1 VARQPDPRG
10 GKNRSTKRTATP
22 RPEAAGTPGAEKL
35 LLLDGHSLA
44 YRAFFALPTSL
55 VTSTGQVT
63 NAVYG
68 FTSMLI
74 KLLTDQRTDRVGVAF
89 DVGPPTVRLA
99 EYSEYKAG
107 RAETPAEFG
116 SQLGLLREVLG
127 ALRVPIFEV
136 RDHEADDV
144 LATLARRAAEQGM
157 EALIV
162 TADRDFL
169 QMVRPGIG
177 ILFNRRGIS
186 DIDLYDTDAV
196 VERFGL
202 PPEKLPD
209 YVALKGDPSDNLPG
223 VPGIGE
229 KTASTLVQQFGSVEN
244 LLEHLDELPQ
254 KFRKLAPALDEARE
268 QILLNKRLNTLVDT
282 LELDADPIEI
292 RMGVW
297 DQEELRKLF
306 LSLEFRSLLERLP
319 DMRRAPAPAAATEFV
334 ARTGGAGELEHI
346 AKAASAGARVAVAG
360 RAGSPGVALALS
372 DDEAVW
378 LEDAAEAADLLG
390 DAGVAKV
397 AHDAKEIAVARRRAG
412 GTFAGLA
419 FDTHVA
425 AFLLDPAAGTYALED
440 LSIRYLDREL
450 PTAKP
455 PGDDG
460 QLSLGV
466 IDAEEADV
474 AEASAAHAAAL
485 LPLAEKLETE
495 LERLGMTELYRT
507 VELPLVEV
515 LTGMEMVGVA
525 IDVGLL
531 SEQANKLSTQRDAL
545 ETSIHTHAG
554 GPLNIN
560 SPPQLREVLYDKLGL
575 TPTRRT
581 KTGPSTDAA
590 TLETLRGLHPIVD
603 DILKYRELTKLKS
616 TYLDALPPLVDPKTG
631 RLHARFHQTG
641 AATGRLSTSDPNL
654 QNIPVRTPLGREIRR
669 AFIAG
674 FPKHTLV
681 VADYSQIEL
690 RVLAHITGDPGLTE
704 AFEHDDDIHAATA
717 AKVYGFA
724 VDEVPRDVR
733 DRAKAIN
740 FGLAYGMN
748 AYGLAQRLG
757 ITPDE
762 AQEFIDAYFT
772 SFPKVKEFMGSVV
785 QQAYRDGYTMTLL
798 GRRRYIEELTQ
809 RNPRIRQMGER
820 QALNAP
826 IQGTAA
832 DIIKLAMIKVDA
844 GLHEA
849 GLKAR
854 MVLTVHDELLFE
866 VPDAELDASVEA
878 VRSLMEQAFPMN
890 VPLRVDVYTGANWAE
905 AKSG

>member
-1 VARQPDPRG
+1 MPPRKKPG
-10 GKNRSTKRTATP
+10 GTKRPRAAATADAP
-22 RPEAAGTPGAEKL
+22 APDAPDKL

-55 VTSTGQVT
+55 VTSTGQIT

-99 EYSEYKAG
+99 EYAEYKAG
-107 RAETPAEFG
+107 RAETPQEFS
-116 SQLGLLREVLG
+116 SQMGLLREVLG

-136 RDHEADDV
+136 REHEADDV
-144 LATLARRAAEQGM
+144 LATLARRAVEEGL

-169 QMVRPGIG
+169 QLVRPGLN

-186 DIDLYDTDAV
+186 DITRYDTDAV

-202 PPEKLPD
+202 PPEKLRD
-209 YVALKGDPSDNLPG
+209 FVALKGDPSDNLPG
-223 VPGIGE
+223 VPGVGD
-229 KTASTLVQQFGSVEN
+229 KTASALVQQFGSVEN
-244 LLEHLDELPQ
+244 MLDHLDEIPQ
-254 KFRKLAPALDEARE
+254 KLRKLVPALTEARE
-268 QILLNKRLNTLVDT
+268 QILRNKKLNTLIDT
-282 LELDADPIEI
+282 LDIDADPATI
-292 RMGVW
+292 RMGEW

-319 DMRRAPAPAAATEFV
+319 DVRSLKGPAAATEFV
-334 ARTGGAGELEHI
+334 ARAGGESELDRI
-346 AKAASAGARVAVAG
+346 AKAAGEGARVAVAAH
-360 RAGSPGVALALS
+360 AGSPGIALALS

-378 LEDAAEAADLLG
+378 LEDATAAAELLADPS
-390 DAGVAKV
+390 VAKV
-397 AHDAKEIAVARRRAG
+397 AHDAKEIAVVRRRADG
-412 GTFAGLA
+412 GFAGLA

-425 AFLLDPAAGTYALED
+425 AFLLDPAAGRYELDE
-440 LSIRYLDREL
+440 LSVRYLNREL
-450 PTAKP
+450 PSAKP
-455 PGDDG
+455 PDSSG
-460 QLSLGV
+460 QMSLGML
-466 IDAEEADV
+466 DTDEDADV
-474 AEASAAHAAAL
+474 AGAAAAHAAAL
-485 LPLAEKLETE
+485 LPLATKLEEE
-495 LERLGMTELYRT
+495 LDRLGMRELYRD
-507 VELPLVEV
+507 VEQPLVQV
-515 LTGMEMVGVA
+515 LTEMEVVGVA
-525 IDVGLL
+525 IDVDLL
-531 SEQANKLSTQRDAL
+531 QEMGNTLSTQVDAL
-545 ETSIHTHAG
+545 ETSIHNHAG

-575 TPTRRT
+575 TTTRRT
-581 KTGPSTDAA
+581 KTGMSTDAQA
-590 TLETLRGLHPIVD
+590 LESLRGLHPIVD

-616 TYLDALPPLVDPKTG
+616 TYLDALPPLVDPGTG

-669 AFIAG
+669 AFVAG
-674 FPKHTLV
+674 FPEHTLL

-690 RVLAHITGDPGLTE
+690 RVLAHITGDPGLTQ

-717 AKVYGFA
+717 ATIYGFK
-724 VDEVPRDVR
+724 VGDVPRDVR

-748 AYGLAQRLG
+748 AYGLATRLG

-772 SFPKVKEFMGSVV
+772 SFPKVKEFMTTVV
-785 QQAYRDGYTMTLL
+785 AAAYRDGYTMTLL
-798 GRRRYIEELTQ
+798 GRRRYIEELQQ

-844 GLHEA
+844 GIRNA
-849 GLKAR
+849 GLGAR

-866 VPDAELDASVEA
+866 VPNAELDATITA
-878 VRSLMEQAFPMN
+878 VRSLMEQAYPMD
-890 VPLRVDVYTGANWAE
+890 VPLRVDVATGANWAE
-905 AKSG
+905 AKGG

>member
-1 VARQPDPRG
+1 MDAPRRRDPAARGARQGAPLNVPDR
-10 GKNRSTKRTATP
+10 
-22 RPEAAGTPGAEKL
+22 L

-44 YRAFFALPTSL
+44 YRAFFALPQSL
-55 VTSTGQVT
+55 VTTTGQVT

-74 KLLTDQRTDRVGVAF
+74 KLLSDQRTDRVGVAF
-89 DVGPPTVRLA
+89 DVGRATVRLA
-99 EYSEYKAG
+99 EYPEYKAG
-107 RAETPAEFG
+107 RAETPAEFS
-116 SQLGLLREVLG
+116 SQLGLLREVLA
-127 ALRVPIFEV
+127 ALRVPVFEV

-144 LATLARRAAEQGM
+144 LATLARRAAADGF

-169 QMVRPGIG
+169 QLVQPGIG

-196 VERFGL
+196 IKRFGL

-229 KTASTLVQQFGSVEN
+229 KTASTLIQQFGSVEN
-244 LLEHLDELPQ
+244 LLDHLDEVPQ
-254 KFRKLAPALDEARE
+254 KLRKLVPALEAARE
-268 QILLNKRLNTLVDT
+268 QILRNKKLNILVDD
-282 LELDADPIEI
+282 LDLDADPAEI
-292 RMGVW
+292 RMGDW
-297 DQEELRKLF
+297 DQEEIRKLF

-319 DMRRAPAPAAATEFV
+319 DVRRPSAPAASEFV
-334 ARTGGAGELEHI
+334 ARTGGATDLGRI
-346 AKAASAGARVAVAG
+346 ADAAANGARVAVAG
-360 RAGSPGVALALS
+360 RAGSPGIALALS

-378 LEDAAEAADLLG
+378 LEDASAASDLLA
-390 DAGVAKV
+390 DPSIAKV
-397 AHDAKEIAVARRRAG
+397 AHDAKEMAVARRRAG
-412 GTFAGLA
+412 GAFAGLA
-419 FDTHVA
+419 FDSHIA
-425 AFLLDPAAGTYALED
+425 AFLLDPAAGTYALAD
-440 LSIRYLDREL
+440 LTVRYLDREL
-450 PTAKP
+450 PSAKP
-455 PGDDG
+455 PGSDG

-466 IDAEEADV
+466 LDADEADV
-474 AEASAAHAAAL
+474 AEAAAAHAAAL
-485 LPLAEKLETE
+485 LPLADKLAAE
-495 LERLGMTELYRT
+495 LDRLGMTELYRT
-507 VELPLVEV
+507 VELPLVQV
-515 LTGMEMVGVA
+515 LTEMEMVGVA
-525 IDVGLL
+525 IDVSLL
-531 SEQANKLSTQRDAL
+531 TEMGNTLSTQIDAL
-545 ETSIHTHAG
+545 ETSIHSHAG

-560 SPPQLREVLYDKLGL
+560 SPPQLREVLYDRLGL

-616 TYLDALPPLVDPKTG
+616 TYLDALPPLVDPATG

-674 FPKHTLV
+674 FPDHTLV

-717 AKVYGFA
+717 AKVYGFP
-724 VDEVPRDVR
+724 VDEVPHDVR

-748 AYGLAQRLG
+748 SYGLAQRLG

-772 SFPKVKEFMGSVV
+772 SFPKVKEFMTSVV
-785 QQAYRDGYTMTLL
+785 REAYRDGYTMTLL

-809 RNPRIRQMGER
+809 RNPRIRAMGER

-844 GLHEA
+844 GLRAA
-849 GLKAR
+849 GLGAR
-854 MVLTVHDELLFE
+854 MVLTVHDELIFE
-866 VPDAELDASVEA
+866 VPDRELDATVEA
-878 VRSLMEQAFPMN
+878 VRSLMEQAFPMR
-890 VPLRVDVYTGANWAE
+890 VPLRVDVSTGPNWAE
-905 AKSG
+905 AKGG

>member
-1 VARQPDPRG
+1 MAG
-10 GKNRSTKRTATP
+10 TKRSGGGTKRSRTAP
-22 RPEAAGTPGAEKL
+22 APESAAPGAEKL

-74 KLLTDQRTDRVGVAF
+74 KLLSDQRTDRVGVAF
-89 DVGPPTVRLA
+89 DVGAPTVRLA
-99 EYSEYKAG
+99 EYPEYKAG
-107 RAETPAEFG
+107 RAEQPADLR
-116 SQLGLLREVLG
+116 SQFGLLREVLA
-127 ALRVPIFEV
+127 ALRVPVFEV
-136 RDHEADDV
+136 REHEADDV
-144 LATLARRAAEQGM
+144 LATIARRAVDEGF
-157 EALIV
+157 EAMIV

-169 QMVRPGIG
+169 QLVRPGLG

-186 DIDLYDTDAV
+186 DITLYDTDAV
-196 VERFGL
+196 IERFGL
-202 PPEKLPD
+202 PPSKLRD

-223 VPGIGE
+223 VPGVGD
-229 KTASTLVQQFGSVEN
+229 KTAATLIQQFGSVEDMYA
-244 LLEHLDELPQ
+244 HLDEIPQ
-254 KFRKLAPALDEARE
+254 KLRKIVPALEAARE
-268 QILLNKRLNTLVDT
+268 QVLLNKKLNTLVDT
-282 LELDADPIEI
+282 LELDADPGKI
-292 RMGVW
+292 RMGEW
-297 DQEELRKLF
+297 DQEEIRKLF

-319 DMRRAPAPAAATEFV
+319 DMRRAPAPAAGTEFV
-334 ARTGGAGELEHI
+334 ARTGGETELERI
-346 AKAASAGARVAVAG
+346 AKAAADGARVAVASREG
-360 RAGSPGVALALS
+360 SAGIALALS
-372 DDEAVW
+372 DDEAMW
-378 LEDAAEAADLLG
+378 LEDASVAGELLADP
-390 DAGVAKV
+390 AVAKV

-412 GTFAGLA
+412 GSFAGLA
-419 FDTHVA
+419 FDTHIA
-425 AFLLDPAAGTYALED
+425 AFLLDPAAGSYSLDD
-440 LSIRYLDREL
+440 LSVRYLDREL
-450 PTAKP
+450 PSAKP
-455 PGDDG
+455 PDADG
-460 QLSLGV
+460 QLSFGV
-466 IDAEEADV
+466 GDAGDGGEADV
-474 AEASAAHAAAL
+474 AESAAAHAAAL
-485 LPLAEKLETE
+485 LPLADKLEAE

-507 VELPLVEV
+507 VEMPLVEV
-515 LTGMEMVGVA
+515 LSGMEEVGVA
-525 IDVGLL
+525 IDVSLL
-531 SEQANKLSTQRDAL
+531 EQQGNKMSTQIDAL
-545 ETSIHTHAG
+545 EESIHNHAG

-560 SPPQLREVLYDKLGL
+560 SPPQLREVLYEKLGL
-575 TPTRRT
+575 TPSRRT

-590 TLETLRGLHPIVD
+590 ALENLRGLHPIVD

-616 TYLDALPPLVDPKTG
+616 TYLDALPKLVDPKTG

-674 FPKHTLV
+674 FPKHTLL

-704 AFEHDDDIHAATA
+704 AFSNDDDIHTATA
-717 AKVYGFA
+717 AKIYGFP

-772 SFPKVKEFMGSVV
+772 NFPKVKEFMSTVV
-785 QQAYRDGYTMTLL
+785 RDAYRDGYTMTLL

-844 GLHEA
+844 GLREG
-849 GLKAR
+849 GLNAR

-866 VPDAELDASVEA
+866 VPDAELDATREA

-890 VPLRVDVYTGANWAE
+890 VRLKVDVATGANWAA
-905 AKSG
+905 AKGG